1 MSTTNLDKPRQD
13 LHGNKFS
20 FLNFEVILTMS
31 LEARQRW
38 GSENSVQT
46 RLSFDCLLIMTGPWF
61 KNYDL
66 WTFFYYDRINANI
79 NNGLNIS
86 AINQMNFATDT
97 VRSFLQLEAWKRET
111 VAFSIITCLN
121 ELFYANKTSVIVSL

>member
-1 MSTTNLDKPRQD
+1 MEI
-13 LHGNKFS
+13 GEFS
-20 FLNFEVILTMS
+20 SNSIVIWLP
-31 LEARQRW
+31 L
-38 GSENSVQT
+38 
-46 RLSFDCLLIMTGPWF
+46 MTGQWF